1 MKHLLLSLLAAAV
14 LPAAAQSSDWA
25 TWNPVGDVGATAG
38 SALLSTAAFESGETP
53 ASGTSAALWFD
64 VESALGV
71 PLDGDT
77 FEGSALSTSFS
88 AAAGTRVSV
97 NWSLSTD
104 GFDPGFADRAY
115 VVLDGQLQTLATV
128 GAASQSGTFSF
139 TVGGG
144 GTHSLAFAVMDVND
158 VAGIS
163 RLTLSGLQ
171 VTPVP
176 EPATVAMWLAGLGV
190 VGGIARRRSRAM

>member
-14 LPAAAQSSDWA
+14 LPAAAQSSNWA
-25 TWNPVGDVGATAG
+25 TWSPVGDVSATPG

-64 VESALGV
+64 VESAIGA

-77 FEGSALSTSFS
+77 IEGSALATSFS
-88 AAAGTRVSV
+88 AVAGTRVSV
-97 NWSLSTD
+97 NWSLSTV
-104 GFDPGFADRAY
+104 GFDPAFADRAY

-128 GAASQSGTFSF
+128 GAALQAGTFSF
-139 TVGGG
+139 TVGGS
-144 GTHSLAFAVMDVND
+144 GTHTLAFAVMDVND
-158 VAGIS
+158 VAGVS
-163 RLTLSGLQ
+163 QLALSGLQ

-176 EPATVAMWLAGLGV
+176 EPATVALWLAGLGV
-190 VGGIARRRSRAM
+190 VGGIARRRRTAV